1 MPPKDEALFEA
12 GRVNEVAGYA
22 ASGLFHQISASLVL
36 AFLPL
41 VPAGA
46 VFGFWVNRRIA
57 DNLFTTWVYAITF
70 ALGWY
75 ILYRGVEG
83 LGVL

>member
-1 MPPKDEALFEA
+1 
-12 GRVNEVAGYA
+12 VNAVKLPAYA
-22 ASGLFHQISASLVL
+22 ASGLFHQISASMVL
-36 AFLPL
+36 RFLPL
-41 VPAGA
+41 VLAGA
-46 VFGFWVNRRIA
+46 VFGFWINRRIA